1 MSHTQARPR
10 TLDLVAVSGATLL
23 IASSAVAGKG
33 VEMVAPLAA
42 LSVLLVVSRFTRVE
56 WRTTIVLLLL
66 IVLFIPIRRYSLA
79 VNLPFQLEPYRVY
92 VLVLAAAWVAFLLLD
107 RRLRVRATGL
117 EGPLVLLAIA
127 ILGSILTNFDSIT
140 KEDLSTE
147 VVKKLTFWVA
157 FVLVLYMIVSLSTAA
172 DVELYL
178 RVLVVGAAVL
188 GVLGVVEWKSG
199 VNEFSHLDR
208 WIPLLQPV
216 GDDLDTFRAGLN
228 RAYAS
233 AQHPIAFGAALALV
247 LPIAAAL
254 AFLRRSAIWVGCVAL
269 ILMGSLASVSRTSF
283 VMLGVAAAT
292 LAILRPR
299 AARQAL
305 PFVLPLLVAIQ
316 IALPGTFSTVRELFL
331 PKGGLVEQQAN
342 QSVGSGR
349 VASFGPAIDEAA
361 HHPLLGRGFGTRIVG
376 DVPKRN
382 SFILDD
388 EWLSTTL
395 EIGLVG
401 LIAWA
406 WIFYRFCS
414 RAIREA
420 RRNDDA
426 RGWLLAALAA
436 SIISF
441 AVGMIFFDAF
451 SFIQATFLM
460 VIILGFGAVLIRE
473 QPEGDG
479 HHATVLGPATAWPVS
494 GRAESAHVVPSDPKA
509 S

>member
-1 MSHTQARPR
+1 
-10 TLDLVAVSGATLL
+10 V
-23 IASSAVAGKG
+23 I
-33 VEMVAPLAA
+33 
-42 LSVLLVVSRFTRVE
+42 
-56 WRTTIVLLLL
+56 
-66 IVLFIPIRRYSLA
+66 
-79 VNLPFQLEPYRVY
+79 
-92 VLVLAAAWVAFLLLD
+92 
-107 RRLRVRATGL
+107 
-117 EGPLVLLAIA
+117 
-127 ILGSILTNFDSIT
+127 
-140 KEDLSTE
+140 
-147 VVKKLTFWVA
+147 
-157 FVLVLYMIVSLSTAA
+157 
-172 DVELYL
+172 
-178 RVLVVGAAVL
+178 
-188 GVLGVVEWKSG
+188 EWKTG
-199 VNEFSHLDR
+199 VNEFSHLNR

-247 LPIAAAL
+247 LPIAAAF

-283 VMLGVAAAT
+283 VMVGVAAAT

-401 LIAWA
+401 LIAWV

-420 RRNDDA
+420 RRNEDE

-460 VIILGFGAVLIRE
+460 VIILGFGAVLIGRSS
-473 QPEGDG
+473 PMVTGSKRRKRRCWG
-479 HHATVLGPATAWPVS
+479 RRRPGLWVAGPSLLRSLRATRRRADETDPGAVTGSAILVEGPAARSVS
-494 GRAESAHVVPSDPKA
+494 LDPDVRGDRDLRPIVDVVIRAGSFVERVASDADVSRVACCRVREVAEPGEEDM
-509 S
+509 